1 VNIKTTE
8 IKVRSLLT
16 EVHLLET
23 NWTVELNVDV
33 VKDKV
38 LQEQIQV
45 STSLSV
51 SKVFNSNSIILI
63 FIRIT

>member
-1 VNIKTTE
+1 MNIKTTE